1 MASSLILYIIAS
13 VFALIVFLIIILI
26 LIMIKAD
33 DSAEVLSTVSFTQI
47 VYWIIVFAFAE
58 FSVILLGSF
67 VNKNMD
73 FHW

>member
-1 MASSLILYIIAS
+1 
-13 VFALIVFLIIILI
+13 
-26 LIMIKAD
+26 MIKAD
-33 DSAEVLSTVSFTQI
+33 DAAEVLSTVSFTQI